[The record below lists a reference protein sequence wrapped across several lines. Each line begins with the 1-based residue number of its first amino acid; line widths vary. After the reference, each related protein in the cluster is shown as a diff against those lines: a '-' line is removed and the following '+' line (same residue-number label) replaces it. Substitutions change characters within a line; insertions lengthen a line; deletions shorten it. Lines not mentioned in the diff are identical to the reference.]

1 MYLVDVHEIPLSV
14 ADRAQSSGKL
24 FQDFLF
30 HTPMLMLTMTDDN
43 INNGNNS
50 LAQLCFNEIYAYA
63 L

>member
-30 HTPMLMLTMTDDN
+30 HTPNVNVNYDRRQ
-43 INNGNNS
+43 I
-50 LAQLCFNEIYAYA
+50 
-63 L
+63 